1 MNAVDIARLWRHVRE
16 VGENNGQR
24 VNAIQMYSGGKDA
37 LGTSWCMW
45 FATLILDLLF
55 AGASPIPRQG
65 ACEAVRKLAES
76 NGWLT
81 DTPSVGDLFLRLHPD
96 TGLAHHTGFVVA
108 VNDDGSIDTI
118 AGNTSED
125 GVSSN
130 GDRVAE
136 HTITPAAGTITYV
149 AYPRP

>member
-1 MNAVDIARLWRHVRE
+1 MTVLDIARLFLFVRE
-16 VGENNGQR
+16 AGENNGQR
-24 VNAIQMYSGGKDA
+24 VNAIQMFSGGREA

-55 AGASPIPRQG
+55 AGTSPIPRQG
-65 ACEAVRKLAES
+65 ACEDVRKLAES

-81 DTPSVGDLFLRLHPD
+81 DTPSVGDLFLRVHAD
-96 TGLAHHTGFVVA
+96 TGLAHHTGFVTA
-108 VNDDGSIDTI
+108 VNDDGSIGTI

-149 AYPRP
+149 AYPRS